1 MSLCY
6 RGGMKLFQDHYR
18 QRVLLL
24 LKGGNF
30 FILDKA
36 LDLINLGGAA
46 LIFGQL
52 IDLQH
57 FNTYTF
63 LLGLFSVCLIYA
75 FAWYNVRILN

>member
-1 MSLCY
+1 
-6 RGGMKLFQDHYR
+6 MKLFQDHYR
-18 QRVLLL
+18 QKIFLL
-24 LKGGNF
+24 LKGGNL

-52 IDLQH
+52 IDLQR

-63 LLGLFSVCLIYA
+63 FLSLISVCSLYA
-75 FAWYNVRILN
+75 LAWYNIRTLS